1 MKPADKLLLHSID
14 AATPGGVNNHAASLA
29 AFVVRVCSYLAVF
42 VVGYVAGM
50 Q

>member
-14 AATPGGVNNHAASLA
+14 AATPGGAPYHAAALA
-29 AFVVRVCSYLAVF
+29 GFIVRVCSYLAVF

-50 Q
+50 L